1 LLKDRAIQKRIVGR
15 AGEFLTAYHLELL
28 GVSPRIVGGEDFDIV
43 AIRGNR
49 LLRIQVKTRDKTEK
63 IRNTY
68 SFPLSKNKMR
78 LSKDNADIFAF
89 VCLPVEK
96 ILFYTPEIIQ
106 KSQTLRLQPEDFFK
120 MTIEES
126 WKNCLGR
133 ILNGLE

>member
-1 LLKDRAIQKRIVGR
+1 MLKDRAIQKRIVGR